1 MHMIDGGGRLSR
13 VNRRW
18 TEALG
23 YSSEQVIGRFAP
35 DFLTAES
42 RHRAINETLPLYWR
56 VGSVRSVR
64 YRFVKKDGGVT
75 DLQLDAELVAVAGA
89 NRLSYAAIRN
99 IDDRTQWEQSSDTLA
114 TLVGLTKLQRK
125 YQEVVFPAVSIQLQ
139 KPARLPDAS
148 TRYSPRPTPAGDVLL
163 ALLEIA
169 GDISGSL
176 KASETS
182 MTWRMPLRH
191 KSTPTNEW
199 ASCPRILHQ
208 TRYIRTLELKEMA
221 IATEAKLTCP
231 ECGHE
236 RDEKMPTDACQFFY
250 ECVSCGSLLKPKA
263 GDCCVFCSYADVRC
277 PSEQARSL

>member
-1 MHMIDGGGRLSR
+1 MDSDLEDKETALKAATSLAECAGFFFDRAPVMMHMIDGGGRLSR

-42 RHRAINETLPLYWR
+42 RDRAINETLPLYWR

-125 YQEVVFPAVSIQLQ
+125 YQEVVFPAASIQLQ

-176 KASETS
+176 KALVGLYNDS
-182 MTWRMPLRH
+182 
-191 KSTPTNEW
+191 
-199 ASCPRILHQ
+199 
-208 TRYIRTLELKEMA
+208 
-221 IATEAKLTCP
+221 
-231 ECGHE
+231 
-236 RDEKMPTDACQFFY
+236 TDAIVEQQQ
-250 ECVSCGSLLKPKA
+250 EILIVMKGIQRNLDDL
-263 GDCCVFCSYADVRC
+263 AD
-277 PSEQARSL
+277 ATTA